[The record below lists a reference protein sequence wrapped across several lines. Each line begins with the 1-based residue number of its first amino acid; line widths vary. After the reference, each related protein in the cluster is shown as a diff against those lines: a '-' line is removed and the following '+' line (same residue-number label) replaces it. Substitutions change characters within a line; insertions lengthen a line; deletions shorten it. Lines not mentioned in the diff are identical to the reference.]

1 MLAPIVLFVYN
12 REDHTRKTLEALKAN
27 FLASQSR
34 LFVFS
39 DGAKTEETQ
48 EKVQRVRKLIR
59 EYTEHFLET
68 HIVEAD
74 RNQGLAA
81 SVITGVTRVIHE
93 YGKVIVVEDDIVT
106 TPYFL
111 TYMNQALDYYED
123 NKKIWSVSGYT
134 LPMRSLK
141 KYKKD
146 VFLSYRASSWG
157 WGTWQDRWQ
166 LNDWALSD
174 YQEYKASRNRIR
186 QFERGGRDLPIMLD
200 YQREGKIDSWAVRW
214 CYWQSKY
221 DMLTVYPRL
230 SLVQNIGYDGSGTHG
245 SNEEVFGN
253 SNTEKK
259 EKEYDFQ
266 DMEINK
272 KITKEFYEIYSATLW
287 FRIKKK
293 LRKILRRRGQ
303 L

>member
-1 MLAPIVLFVYN
+1 MAPIVLFVYN

-123 NKKIWSVSGYT
+123 NKKIW
-134 LPMRSLK
+134 
-141 KYKKD
+141 
-146 VFLSYRASSWG
+146 
-157 WGTWQDRWQ
+157 Q
-166 LNDWALSD
+166 
-174 YQEYKASRNRIR
+174 
-186 QFERGGRDLPIMLD
+186 
-200 YQREGKIDSWAVRW
+200 
-214 CYWQSKY
+214 
-221 DMLTVYPRL
+221 
-230 SLVQNIGYDGSGTHG
+230 
-245 SNEEVFGN
+245 
-253 SNTEKK
+253 
-259 EKEYDFQ
+259 
-266 DMEINK
+266 
-272 KITKEFYEIYSATLW
+272 
-287 FRIKKK
+287 
-293 LRKILRRRGQ
+293 
-303 L
+303 

>member
-1 MLAPIVLFVYN
+1 M
-12 REDHTRKTLEALKAN
+12 
-27 FLASQSR
+27 
-34 LFVFS
+34 
-39 DGAKTEETQ
+39 
-48 EKVQRVRKLIR
+48 
-59 EYTEHFLET
+59 
-68 HIVEAD
+68 
-74 RNQGLAA
+74 
-81 SVITGVTRVIHE
+81 
-93 YGKVIVVEDDIVT
+93 
-106 TPYFL
+106 
-111 TYMNQALDYYED
+111 
-123 NKKIWSVSGYT
+123 SG
-134 LPMRSLK
+134 
-141 KYKKD
+141 
-146 VFLSYRASSWG
+146 
-157 WGTWQDRWQ
+157 Q
-166 LNDWALSD
+166 LNDWALPD
-174 YQEYKASRNRIR
+174 YQEYKASRHRIR

-293 LRKILRRRGQ
+293 LRKIFRRRGQ